1 MNLKKLIFTNNDC
14 YKAGKKITP
23 KGVMVHSTGANNPN
37 LKRYVGPDDGLLGVN
52 QYGNHWNTSGL
63 SKCVHAFIG
72 KLKDGSVATYQVLP
86 WNHRGWH
93 CGSGSKGSGNNTH
106 ISFEICE
113 DGLTDPAYFGKVY
126 REAVELT
133 AYLCKEYGLDP
144 AADGVVICHSEG
156 HKRGIASNHGDVM
169 HWFPKH
175 GKSMDTF
182 RKDVKA
188 AMGGVKETTEKE
200 TAETTEK
207 VASKL
212 DPAKSFNKAKAG
224 TYEVKSSDG
233 VLNLRAGASA
243 KTPLIEAMRT
253 GSLVRCYG
261 YYTRDWLYVVSAK
274 GNVGFCHSAYLVR
287 V

>member
-1 MNLKKLIFTNNDC
+1 MNLHELIFTKNDC

-37 LKRYVGPDDGLLGVN
+37 LRRYVGPDDGRLGVN
-52 QYGNHWNTSGL
+52 LYGNHWNRSGL
-63 SKCVHAFIG
+63 SKCTHAFIG

-86 WNHRGWH
+86 WDRRGWH

-126 REAVELT
+126 QEAVELT
-133 AYLCKEYGLDP
+133 AYLCKEFGLDP

-188 AMGGVKETTEKE
+188 AMGSAKEPASTTAK
-200 TAETTEK
+200 
-207 VASKL
+207 KL
-212 DPAKSFNKAKAG
+212 DLPQDFTKAKRG
-224 TYEVKSSDG
+224 TYKVKSSDG

-243 KTPLIEAMRT
+243 DKPLIEAMPT
-253 GSLVRCYG
+253 GSEVQCCG
-261 YYTRDWLYVVSAK
+261 CHTGAWLYVISAE
-274 GNVGFCHSAYLVR
+274 GNAGFCHGGYLVN

>member
-14 YKAGKKITP
+14 YKTGKKITP

-37 LKRYVGPDDGLLGVN
+37 LRRYVGPDDGLLGVN
-52 QYGNHWNTSGL
+52 TNGNHWNKSGL

-72 KLKDGSVATYQVLP
+72 KLADGSVATYQVLP

-93 CGSGSKGSGNNTH
+93 CGTGSKGSGNSTH

-126 REAVELT
+126 QEAVELT

-144 AADGVVICHSEG
+144 AAAGVVICHSEG
-156 HKRGIASNHGDVM
+156 HERGIASNHGDVM
-169 HWFPKH
+169 HWFPQH

-182 RKDVKA
+182 RADVKA
-188 AMGGVKETTEKE
+188 AMGGAKETPKKKPAAA
-200 TAETTEK
+200 TAK
-207 VASKL
+207 RL
-212 DPAKSFNKAKAG
+212 DPAKDFNKAKAG
-224 TYEVKSSDG
+224 TYEVRSSDG

-243 KTPLIEAMRT
+243 KKPLVEAMRT

-261 YYTRDWLYVVSAK
+261 YHTGDWLYVVSAK
-274 GNVGFCHSAYLVR
+274 GTAGFCHSAYLVR